1 MHKNLKIFSILCSL
15 SPIIGI
21 LQKKSNSFINLEKDS
36 ILSYNDKVLL
46 NYEKL

>member
-21 LQKKSNSFINLEKDS
+21 LQKKSNSFINQKKDS
-36 ILSYNDKVLL
+36 ILSYNNEILL
-46 NYEKL
+46 KY